1 VILYEQFVRQS
12 LDMKSKPVIA
22 FSTSDTPNWD
32 VAECK
37 EKENQLKPVLTF
49 AEKEILTLYE
59 AGKHAK
65 KAALIPKPE
74 IRPHFQYLLPLIPL
88 YRTSGILTLIYY
100 IGYALFFDFHLFI
113 IIIVYY
119 VMGWCCE
126 VLQ

>member
-1 VILYEQFVRQS
+1 MRQS

-22 FSTSDTPNWD
+22 FSTSDTPNWNRAD
-32 VAECK
+32 CK
-37 EKENQLKPVLTF
+37 DKEFQLKPVLTF

-88 YRTSGILTLIYY
+88 YRTSGMLILMYY
-100 IGYALFFDFHLFI
+100 NCVNLWLRFVFCFMVWYG
-113 IIIVYY
+113 
-119 VMGWCCE
+119 MGWYCV

>member
-1 VILYEQFVRQS
+1 MQSFNCFATNADHVILYEQFVRQS

-32 VAECK
+32 VAACK
-37 EKENQLKPVLTF
+37 EKENQIKPVLTF

-74 IRPHFQYLLPLIPL
+74 IRPHFQFLLPLIPL
-88 YRTSGILTLIYY
+88 YRTSGTL
-100 IGYALFFDFHLFI
+100 HFI
-113 IIIVYY
+113 FKY
-119 VMGWCCE
+119 
-126 VLQ
+126 